1 MRTTMYAC
9 CPLAVICL
17 TLAGCGGETPET
29 SSSST
34 SAEVDPCTL
43 LTAAEIEATMGVT
56 PGKTERP
63 ESFSCQWPNPG
74 SPFPVAYIGVST
86 PNIGSW
92 EEYRAQMLEEGFGNP
107 DEDGALVDIGRFGF
121 YMQDVSMIQVQ
132 TDSDVLITLNVR
144 GATKEQIVD
153 LASKAVARIR

>member
-1 MRTTMYAC
+1 MRTMIYAC
-9 CPLAVICL
+9 SPLAVICL
-17 TLAGCGGETPET
+17 TLASCGGGTSETP
-29 SSSST
+29 SSSAST
-34 SAEVDPCTL
+34 EIDPCTL
-43 LTAAEIEATMGVT
+43 LTAAEIEATMGVV
-56 PGKTERP
+56 PGEMERP

-92 EEYRAQMLEEGFGNP
+92 EEYRAQMLEEGFSNP
-107 DEDGALVDIGRFGF
+107 DADGALVDIGRFGF

-144 GATKEQIVD
+144 GATREQIVD
-153 LASKAVARIR
+153 LASKAVARVR

>member
-1 MRTTMYAC
+1 MRTTRYAFF
-9 CPLAVICL
+9 PLVVIWL
-17 TLAGCGGETPET
+17 TLASCGNDTSET
-29 SSSST
+29 SSPST
-34 SAEVDPCTL
+34 NAEVDPCTL
-43 LTAAEIEATMGVT
+43 LTAAEIQSTMGVM
-56 PGKTERP
+56 PGEAERP

-92 EEYRAQMLEEGFGNP
+92 EEYRAKLLEEGFGNP
-107 DEDGALVDIGRFGF
+107 DADGALVDIGRFGF

-144 GATKEQIVD
+144 GATKEQIVE
-153 LASKAVARIR
+153 LASKAVARVR